1 MLVSK
6 NVRIFFVESWELT
19 FQFLQKNIMPLV
31 GVSPTRSQEKTR
43 KIAKFTIIATAG
55 WYLEDQATNLFF
67 YDHIYNQ
74 FNRIY
79 LIYDYMG

>member
-1 MLVSK
+1 MGVDFS
-6 NVRIFFVESWELT
+6 
-19 FQFLQKNIMPLV
+19 
-31 GVSPTRSQEKTR
+31 VSPEKHH
-43 KIAKFTIIATAG
+43 ALGGSFTIIATAG